1 MTWILF
7 FAIMSGNGHSTSSQE
22 FGSEESCVAARD
34 VYMKTF
40 TNSWSGHPVAVC
52 VAKGDK

>member
-7 FAIMSGNGHSTSSQE
+7 FAIMSGKGHSTNSQE

-40 TNSWSGHPVAVC
+40 TSWSGHPVAIC
-52 VAKGDK
+52 VAKGDQ